1 VSPKKRPSLGL
12 VAKLSGVSPSTV
24 SRILN
29 NTAKVSDSKKE
40 TVLRVIEETGFRPN
54 LAARSLAGGRA
65 MSIGVLTQYIDS
77 PFYGEAIRGIEEV
90 LASEDYTA
98 LFASGRGERELELE
112 RLSMLRERHIDGLIV
127 LSSTLEDD
135 ELESLAKE
143 LPVVLT
149 GRVTLNQKL
158 TSIGFDNLGGGALAL
173 GHLADLGHL
182 DVAVIDGP
190 DDPDASLRMEG
201 IRSECMRRGIN
212 LNPERVE
219 VGDFSELGGYRA
231 MGRLLAKGVNF
242 SAVIALNDQMGYG
255 AMLALSE
262 AGLTVPEDI
271 SLLGFDDLPHSA
283 YTVPPLTTISQP
295 VNRIGAMAA
304 STVLAMS
311 AGYEQFVEQSVDAS
325 IVVRKSTSVPKNI
338 RA

>member
-1 VSPKKRPSLGL
+1 MSKKRPSLGL

-54 LAARSLAGGRA
+54 LAARTLAGGRT

-90 LASEDYTA
+90 LASEGYTA
-98 LFASGRGERELELE
+98 LFASGQGNRELELE
-112 RLSMLRERHIDGLIV
+112 RLSMLMERNIDGLIV
-127 LSSTLEDD
+127 LSSTLADR
-135 ELESLAKE
+135 ELESLAKT

-149 GRVTLNQKL
+149 GRSTLNQRL

-173 GHLADLGHL
+173 GHLADLGHEKI
-182 DVAVIDGP
+182 AVIDGP
-190 DDPDASLRMEG
+190 NDPDSALRMEG
-201 IRSECMRRGIN
+201 IRAECVSRNMN
-212 LNPERVE
+212 LDQARVE
-219 VGDFSELGGYRA
+219 IGDFNELGGYRA
-231 MGRLLAKGVNF
+231 MGRLLEKRINF
-242 SAVIALNDQMGYG
+242 SAVIALNDQMAYG

-262 AGLTVPEDI
+262 ASLRIPEDV
-271 SLLGFDDLPHSA
+271 SLVGFDDLPHSA
-283 YTVPPLTTISQP
+283 YTVPPLTTVSQP

-304 STVLAMS
+304 SAVLAIS
-311 AGYEQFVEQSVDAS
+311 AGFEQATDQSVAAS
-325 IVVRKSTSVPKNI
+325 LIARKSTAEL
-338 RA
+338 R

>member
-1 VSPKKRPSLGL
+1 MSKKRPSLGL
-12 VAKLSGVSPSTV
+12 VAELSGVSPSTV

-54 LAARSLAGGRA
+54 LAARTLAGGRA

-98 LFASGRGERELELE
+98 LFVSGRGDRELELE
-112 RLSMLRERHIDGLIV
+112 RLNMLMERNIDGLIV
-127 LSSTLEDD
+127 LSSTLEDH
-135 ELESLAKE
+135 ELEALAKE

-149 GRVTLNQKL
+149 GRATLNQKL

-173 GHLADLGHL
+173 GHLAELGHEAI
-182 DVAVIDGP
+182 AVIDGP
-190 DDPDASLRMEG
+190 DDLDAKLRMDG
-201 IRSECMRRGIN
+201 IRVECSQRRID
-212 LNPERVE
+212 LDPELIE
-219 VGDFSELGGYRA
+219 VGDFNELGGYQA
-231 MGRLLAKGVNF
+231 MVRLLDKPKDF
-242 SAVIALNDQMGYG
+242 SAVIALNDQMAYG

-262 AGLTVPEDI
+262 AGLDIPGDI

-311 AGYEQFVEQSVDAS
+311 AGFTQTVDQSVAAS
-325 IVVRKSTSVPKNI
+325 IVARKSTDSPKTHG
-338 RA
+338 

>member
-1 VSPKKRPSLGL
+1 MSKKRPSLGL
-12 VAKLSGVSPSTV
+12 VAELSGVSPSTV

-54 LAARSLAGGRA
+54 LAARTLAGGRA
-65 MSIGVLTQYIDS
+65 MSVGVLTQYIDS

-90 LASEDYTA
+90 LASEGYTA
-98 LFASGRGERELELE
+98 LFASGQGDRRLELE
-112 RLSMLRERHIDGLIV
+112 RLSMLMERNIDGLIV

-135 ELESLAKE
+135 ELEALAKE

-149 GRVTLNQKL
+149 GRATLNQKL

-173 GHLADLGHL
+173 GHLADLGHKII
-182 DVAVIDGP
+182 AVIDGP
-190 DDPDASLRMEG
+190 DDPDSALRMEG
-201 IRSECMRRGIN
+201 IRSECRQRGIH
-212 LNPERVE
+212 LDSARVE
-219 VGDFSELGGYRA
+219 VGDFNEQGGYRA
-231 MGRLLAKGVNF
+231 MCRLLAKDRHF
-242 SAVIALNDQMGYG
+242 SAVIALNDQMAYG
-255 AMLALSE
+255 AMLALNE
-262 AGLTVPEDI
+262 AGLHVPEDV
-271 SLLGFDDLPHSA
+271 SLVGFDNLSHSA

-311 AGYEQFVEQSVDAS
+311 AGFEQSMDQAVDAS
-325 IVVRKSTSVPKNI
+325 IVVRQSTTEFN
-338 RA
+338 

>member
-1 VSPKKRPSLGL
+1 MSKKRPSLGL
-12 VAKLSGVSPSTV
+12 VAELSGVSPSTV

-54 LAARSLAGGRA
+54 LAARTLAGGRA

-98 LFASGRGERELELE
+98 LFVSGRGDRELELE
-112 RLSMLRERHIDGLIV
+112 RLNMLMERNIDGLIV
-127 LSSTLEDD
+127 LSSTLEDH
-135 ELESLAKE
+135 ELEALAKE

-149 GRVTLNQKL
+149 GRATLNQKL

-173 GHLADLGHL
+173 GHLAELGHEAI
-182 DVAVIDGP
+182 AVIDGP
-190 DDPDASLRMEG
+190 DDPDAKLRMDG
-201 IRSECMRRGIN
+201 IRVECSQRRID
-212 LNPERVE
+212 LDPELIE
-219 VGDFSELGGYRA
+219 VGDFNELGGYQA
-231 MGRLLAKGVNF
+231 MVRLLDKPKDF
-242 SAVIALNDQMGYG
+242 SAVIALNDQMAYG

-262 AGLTVPEDI
+262 AGLDIPGDI

-311 AGYEQFVEQSVDAS
+311 AGFTQTVDQSVAAS
-325 IVVRKSTSVPKNI
+325 IVARKSTDSSKTHS
-338 RA
+338 

>member
-1 VSPKKRPSLGL
+1 MSKKRPSLGL

-54 LAARSLAGGRA
+54 LAARTLAGGRA

-98 LFASGRGERELELE
+98 LFVSGRGNRELELE
-112 RLSMLRERHIDGLIV
+112 RLNMLMERNIDGLIV
-127 LSSTLEDD
+127 LSSTLEDN
-135 ELESLAKE
+135 ELEALAEE

-149 GRVTLNQKL
+149 GRATLNQKL

-173 GHLADLGHL
+173 GHLAELGHE
-182 DVAVIDGP
+182 VIAVIDGP
-190 DDPDASLRMEG
+190 DDQDARLRMDG
-201 IRSECMRRGIN
+201 IRAESSQRGID
-212 LNPERVE
+212 LIPELIE
-219 VGDFSELGGYRA
+219 VGDFNELGGYRA
-231 MGRLLAKGVNF
+231 MVRLLDKPKDF
-242 SAVIALNDQMGYG
+242 SAVIALNDQMAYG

-262 AGLTVPEDI
+262 SGFVIPEDV
-271 SLLGFDDLPHSA
+271 SLVGFDDLPHSA
-283 YTVPPLTTISQP
+283 YTMPPLTTISQP

-304 STVLAMS
+304 STVLAMD
-311 AGYEQFVEQSVDAS
+311 AGFSQSVDQSVAAS
-325 IVVRKSTSVPKNI
+325 IVVRKSTGSPKNI
-338 RA
+338 EG